1 MSELGKRVAVAAVG
15 IPTVLAL
22 VYLGGW
28 FLAVP
33 LAVFAALAVHEVVR
47 FAREK
52 AVRPMEWIAA
62 PAAAALVLL
71 ASWQGTFQ
79 DFAPHALSV
88 VGLTAFAAL
97 VAGLR
102 WRGPEAAPL
111 LSAAVT
117 VLAVVYVGLSLA
129 FAPLLH
135 ALPARAGWGVAS
147 QVGAATG
154 LAVVALPLAVTWIGD
169 AAAYFAGSAW
179 GRRKLAPSISPN
191 KSWEGFWAEV
201 LGGAVA
207 GVGWILVVRALR
219 ITAPSAPVA
228 VFAVIGAL
236 VAVAAVGGDLVE
248 SLLKREAGLKDS
260 GTLFPGHGGIMD
272 RIDSLL
278 FTIPS
283 AYLALVLL
291 GDGP

>member
-1 MSELGKRVAVAAVG
+1 
-15 IPTVLAL
+15 
-22 VYLGGW
+22 
-28 FLAVP
+28 
-33 LAVFAALAVHEVVR
+33 
-47 FAREK
+47 
-52 AVRPMEWIAA
+52 MEWIAA
-62 PAAAALVLL
+62 PAAATLVLL
-71 ASWQGTFQ
+71 AAWQGSFQ
-79 DFAPHALSV
+79 GFALYALPV
-88 VGLTAFAAL
+88 VGLTAFGAL

-102 WRGPEAAPL
+102 WRGPEGTPL

-117 VLAVVYVGLSLA
+117 VLAVVYVGFALA

-135 ALPARAGWGVAS
+135 ALPTRAGWASAS

-154 LAVVALPLAVTWIGD
+154 LAMVALPLAVTWVGD

-219 ITAPSAPVA
+219 ITAPSAGVA
-228 VFAVIGAL
+228 VFAVIGAF
-236 VAVAAVGGDLVE
+236 VAVAAVVGDLVE
-248 SLLKREAGLKDS
+248 SLLKREAGAKDS
-260 GTLFPGHGGIMD
+260 GTLFPGHGGVMD

>member
-1 MSELGKRVAVAAVG
+1 MSELSKRVAVAAVG
-15 IPTVLAL
+15 IPIVLGL

-33 LAVFAALAVHEVVR
+33 LAVFAALAVHEVAR

-52 AVRPMEWIAA
+52 AIRPMEWIAA
-62 PAAAALVLL
+62 PAVAALVLL
-71 ASWQGTFQ
+71 AAWQGTFQ
-79 DFAPHALSV
+79 GFAPHALSV
-88 VGLTAFAAL
+88 VALTAFAAL

-102 WRGPEAAPL
+102 WRGPEGAPL
-111 LSAAVT
+111 PSAAVT
-117 VLAVVYVGLSLA
+117 VLAVVYVGLALS

-135 ALPARAGWGVAS
+135 ALPARAGWAPLS
-147 QVGAATG
+147 AVGAAAG
-154 LAVVALPLAVTWIGD
+154 LAAVALPLAVTWIGD

-179 GRRKLAPSISPN
+179 GRRKLAPSLSPN

-201 LGGAVA
+201 VAGAVA
-207 GVGWILVVRALR
+207 AVGWILVVRALGMA
-219 ITAPSAPVA
+219 APSAGIA
-228 VFAVIGAL
+228 VFALVGAL
-236 VAVAAVGGDLVE
+236 IAVSAVVGDLVE
-248 SLLKREAGLKDS
+248 SLLKREAGVKDS
-260 GTLFPGHGGIMD
+260 GTLFPGHGGVMD

-291 GDGP
+291 GGGP